1 VRFFFGK
8 KCQSHFNTMF
18 SLETVFHQFSTKGS
32 ALNNSNS
39 FFGGWLLIMLHQK
52 TGKNY
57 QFHSFKPCPPQN
69 LFKFSGIYHHW
80 GMLGLTSN
88 FVSLGDWP
96 AWKSTD
102 KIIEGIM
109 PLKWTQPQNHAL
121 LLSSIWIMVYLIMA
135 HVWKCMVLVLELC
148 WSAAGFLL
156 RISWCTQSG
165 DHPENN
171 LAKFGYIIDMK
182 IAQNNKIFL
191 YSWLPSG
198 SYYKTL
204 EIWNF
209 FNSKS
214 GKFGLFFFPWKVLC
228 ISQNQPW
235 VALIQSCMSSMCLCY
250 LILSFLANFLI
261 KGLWVCK
268 HWISWLNL

>member
-1 VRFFFGK
+1 
-8 KCQSHFNTMF
+8 MF

-52 TGKNY
+52 TEKNY

-109 PLKWTQPQNHAL
+109 PLKWTQPQIHAL

-135 HVWKCMVLVLELC
+135 HVWKCMVLVLKLC

-156 RISWCTQSG
+156 RI
-165 DHPENN
+165 
-171 LAKFGYIIDMK
+171 
-182 IAQNNKIFL
+182 
-191 YSWLPSG
+191 
-198 SYYKTL
+198 
-204 EIWNF
+204 
-209 FNSKS
+209 
-214 GKFGLFFFPWKVLC
+214 
-228 ISQNQPW
+228 
-235 VALIQSCMSSMCLCY
+235 
-250 LILSFLANFLI
+250 
-261 KGLWVCK
+261 
-268 HWISWLNL
+268 